1 MKSNSQQPLSTI
13 AVIILALC
21 LWQCVH
27 YEVPPKPEP
36 SPFSATL
43 EANKTNFPAAGGTV
57 NLLVSAGAN
66 GWWIVVPDDGK
77 KWLTIN
83 KIYGAGDFT
92 VPVTIRPNTSKV
104 ARKVQVVVNS
114 SYQLPPVKL
123 EINQEG

>member
-1 MKSNSQQPLSTI
+1 MKHASHPKSAI
-13 AVIILALC
+13 AILVLALS

-27 YEVPPKPEP
+27 YDVPPKPQP
-36 SPFSATL
+36 SPFSAAL
-43 EANKTNFPAAGGTV
+43 EGNKTTFPAAGGTV
-57 NLLVSAGAN
+57 NIMISAGAN
-66 GWWIVVPDDGK
+66 GWWIVVPDDSK

-92 VPVTIRPNTSKV
+92 VPVTVRPNTTK
-104 ARKVQVVVNS
+104 APRKVEVVVNS